1 MTRKSFE
8 GFMRAAGKAVAR
20 TTRAATPST
29 PAPVLLHLDDAE
41 LRALDRW
48 IAGQPDPRP
57 TRAEAAKRL
66 LGAALART

>member
-1 MTRKSFE
+1 
-8 GFMRAAGKAVAR
+8 
-20 TTRAATPST
+20 
-29 PAPVLLHLDDAE
+29 LLHLDDAE

-66 LGAALART
+66 LGTALART